1 MGQTDRGTNILFQ
14 SLRNRKKKEVRKI
27 EQEDLCKVGDFYL
40 FIKLENK
47 LKEKYFKG
55 LTKKDIKTIII
66 HQDSVELK
74 ENGIWSKRSLVK
86 GD

>member
-55 LTKKDIKTIII
+55 LTKKDIKAIII

-74 ENGIWSKRSLVK
+74 EKNNWSKRSLVK

>member
-55 LTKKDIKTIII
+55 LTKKDIKAIII
-66 HQDSVELK
+66 YQDSVELK